1 MSSYTLTAVATVAV
15 AVAGAEVSRLAHK
28 KQNADHP
35 TWKQWDTGSAM
46 HPVLGGF
53 ALGLFL
59 FAAGIAS
66 ERLATMFCLL
76 IVVASLLVNGQA
88 LFTVLTPKK

>member
-15 AVAGAEVSRLAHK
+15 AVAGAEVSRLAAIKH
-28 KQNADHP
+28 NADHP
-35 TWKQWDTGSAM
+35 RDVRPVIGTMS
-46 HPVLGGF
+46 PVLGGF

-88 LFTVLTPKK
+88 LFSVLTPSK